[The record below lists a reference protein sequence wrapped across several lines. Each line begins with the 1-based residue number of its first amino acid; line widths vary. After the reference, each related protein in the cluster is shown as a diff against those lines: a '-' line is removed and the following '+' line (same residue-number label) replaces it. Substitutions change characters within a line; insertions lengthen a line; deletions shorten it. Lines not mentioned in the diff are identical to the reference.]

1 MSKQN
6 GIIILNTGNG
16 KGKTTAALGTAFRA
30 IGHGFRVC
38 IIQFIKGQGN
48 YGERITAR
56 DKFDSEKE
64 LEWHIQGEG
73 FTWNSK
79 DLEIDKTTAKRGF
92 QLAKEKIESGDYDLI
107 ILDELTY
114 LPNYNFLEVEEIISV
129 LRKKPS
135 NLNIIIT
142 GRDAK
147 QELIDIADTV
157 TEMKAI
163 KHAYDNGIKAIKG
176 IEF

>member
-1 MSKQN
+1 MKQN

-30 IGHGFRVC
+30 LGHGFKVC

-48 YGERITAR
+48 YGERITAKENF
-56 DKFDSEKE
+56 DKEK

-79 DLEIDKTTAKRGF
+79 DLEKDKATARRGF
-92 QLAKEKIESGDYDLI
+92 QLAKEKIESNNYDLI

-114 LPNYNFLEVEEIISV
+114 LPNYNFLDVKEIVTV
-129 LRKKPS
+129 LKNKPQK
-135 NLNIIIT
+135 LNIIIT

-147 QELIDIADTV
+147 QELLDIADTV
-157 TEMKAI
+157 TEMKAV
-163 KHAYDNGIKAIKG
+163 KHAFDNGVKAIKG

>member
-1 MSKQN
+1 MSEQN

-30 IGHGFRVC
+30 LGHGFKVC

-48 YGERITAR
+48 YGERITA
-56 DKFDSEKE
+56 KENFDNEK

-79 DLEIDKTTAKRGF
+79 DLEKDKATARRGF
-92 QLAKEKIESGDYDLI
+92 QLAKEKIESNNYDLI

-114 LPNYNFLEVEEIISV
+114 LPNYKFLDVEEIITV
-129 LRKKPS
+129 LKNKPNKL
-135 NLNIIIT
+135 NLIIT

-147 QELIDIADTV
+147 QELIDLSDTV
-157 TEMKAI
+157 TEMKAV
-163 KHAYDNGIKAIKG
+163 KHAFDSGVKAIKG

>member
-1 MSKQN
+1 MSEQN

-30 IGHGFRVC
+30 LGHGFKVC

-48 YGERITAR
+48 YGERITA
-56 DKFDSEKE
+56 KENFDNEK

-79 DLEIDKTTAKRGF
+79 DLEKDKATARRGF
-92 QLAKEKIESGDYDLI
+92 QLAKEKIESNNYDLI

-114 LPNYNFLEVEEIISV
+114 LPNYKFLDVEEIITV
-129 LRKKPS
+129 LKNKP
-135 NLNIIIT
+135 NKLNVILT

-147 QELIDIADTV
+147 QELIDISDTI
-157 TEMKAI
+157 TEMKAV
-163 KHAYDNGIKAIKG
+163 KHAFDSGVKAIKG

>member
-1 MSKQN
+1 MFKK

-30 IGHGFRVC
+30 LGHGFKVC

-48 YGERITAR
+48 YGERITAAE
-56 DKFDSEKE
+56 KFSSDQ

-79 DLEIDKTTAKRGF
+79 DLEKDKVTARQGF
-92 QLAKEKIESGDYDLI
+92 LLAKEKIISGVYDLI

-114 LPNYNFLEVEEIISV
+114 LPNYNFLEVEEIVSV
-129 LRKKPS
+129 LKNKPD

-157 TEMKAI
+157 TEMNAV

-176 IEF
+176 MEF

>member
-1 MSKQN
+1 MSRN

-30 IGHGFRVC
+30 LGHGHKVC
-38 IIQFIKGQGN
+38 IIQFIKGPGN
-48 YGERITAR
+48 YGERITAS
-56 DKFDSEKE
+56 KFEQKQ

-79 DLEIDKTTAKRGF
+79 NLEKDRETARKGF
-92 QLAKEKIESGDYDLI
+92 LLAKEKIESENYDLI

-114 LPNYNFLEVEEIISV
+114 LPNYNFLDVDEIISV
-129 LRKKPS
+129 LKNKPK

-147 QELIDIADTV
+147 KELIDIADTV
-157 TEMKAI
+157 TEMKAV
-163 KHAYDNGIKAIKG
+163 KHAFDNGVKAIKG
-176 IEF
+176 LEF